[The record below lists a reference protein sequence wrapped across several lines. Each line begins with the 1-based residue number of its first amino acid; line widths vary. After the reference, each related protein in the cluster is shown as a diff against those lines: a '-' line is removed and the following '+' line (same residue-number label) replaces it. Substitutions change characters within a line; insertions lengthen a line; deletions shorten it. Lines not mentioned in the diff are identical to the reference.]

1 MAIEVGERCV
11 ADGSHVVQ
19 FYDGDDDLVTAVVEY
34 IGDAVEA
41 GEVAIVIATAAHRL
55 AFEAELAARGID
67 LAGARDEHRYV
78 PLDAATTL
86 AAFTRSGRIDETA
99 FREVIGGL
107 VHDAV
112 APGRPVR
119 AYGEMVAL
127 LWEAGDV
134 QSAIEL
140 ETLWNELGCDFPFA
154 LFCAYPSEL
163 ISGSEHADAFHQVC
177 HLHSTV
183 VPRAADPARNGHDH
197 GGSGQTVLMRA
208 DFAREIAAPGTA
220 RRSTVQALRE
230 SGQGDALVEDAAL
243 VVSELATNAVVHA
256 RSAFSIAVTEQDS
269 VVRISVHD
277 RGPDLPL
284 LVDRG
289 RGAFS
294 GRGLIIV
301 NALATR
307 WGIDPTATG
316 KVVWAELDA

>member
-1 MAIEVGERCV
+1 MAIEVDERRV
-11 ADGSHVVQ
+11 AEGSHVVQ
-19 FYDGDDDLVTAVVEY
+19 FYDGDRDLVAAVGDY

-41 GEVAIVIATAAHRL
+41 GEVAIVIATGAHRL
-55 AFEAELAARGID
+55 AFEAELTSRGID
-67 LAGARDEHRYV
+67 LARAQNERRYV
-78 PLDAATTL
+78 SHDAATLL
-86 AAFTRSGRIDETA
+86 AAFTREGRVDEDA

-107 VHDAV
+107 VRNAV
-112 APGRPVR
+112 ATGRPVR

-140 ETLWNELGCDFPFA
+140 ETFWNELGCDFPFA

-177 HLHSTV
+177 HLHSAV
-183 VPRAADPARNGHDH
+183 VAGTSDSQHGHDH
-197 GGSGQTVLMRA
+197 ARSGQTVLMRA
-208 DFAREIAAPGTA
+208 DFAREVAAPGTA

-230 SGQGDALVEDAAL
+230 SGQGDTLLEDAAL

-256 RSAFSIAVTEQDS
+256 DSAFSIAVTEQDS

-289 RGAFS
+289 RKASS

-301 NALATR
+301 DALATR

-316 KVVWAELDA
+316 KVVWAELAS